1 MANISARLPSGPRL
15 ALASCTCRLRKW
27 ARDNQ
32 CAHTGARAGASGQRE
47 SDAGRERSLCSSRQR
62 SMATSCVQ
70 RGAAWTFAAWCLR
83 FSHGVRGSAGMPAVW
98 ECEGARGGVSV
109 PNRRFFACTH
119 RTGPARR
126 RRASQSEAV
135 RTHAAPSR
143 RPACALLQQGTLLPR
158 KRHSHSPLAPPRVP
172 VTPAFPKERRKQKVP
187 FGMVVRGRQAA
198 GGDEG
203 RVLCVLVT
211 CRTAEGVENTL
222 LSRYFDGCDAA
233 AQVCM
238 CACT

>member
-1 MANISARLPSGPRL
+1 VCVRERERERARARESERERAHTHAREKERGRECTTSATTKMANISARLPSGPRL

-83 FSHGVRGSAGMPAVW
+83 FSHGVRGSAGMPAEW

-109 PNRRFFACTH
+109 PSSLAC
-119 RTGPARR
+119 RPTGPARR

-135 RTHAAPSR
+135 RTHAAPTWMS
-143 RPACALLQQGTLLPR
+143 
-158 KRHSHSPLAPPRVP
+158 
-172 VTPAFPKERRKQKVP
+172 
-187 FGMVVRGRQAA
+187 
-198 GGDEG
+198 
-203 RVLCVLVT
+203 
-211 CRTAEGVENTL
+211 
-222 LSRYFDGCDAA
+222 
-233 AQVCM
+233 
-238 CACT
+238 